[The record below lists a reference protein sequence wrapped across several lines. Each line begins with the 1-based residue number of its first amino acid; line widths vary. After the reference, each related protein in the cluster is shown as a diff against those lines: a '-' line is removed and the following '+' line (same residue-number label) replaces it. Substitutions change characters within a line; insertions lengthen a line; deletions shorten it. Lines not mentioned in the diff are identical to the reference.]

1 MLIVPVLAQ
10 LGILSEPSVDGNE
23 VAAVASAVPATRVSP
38 TWPGA
43 QETTPSP
50 VPDLSPGTRP
60 RGQDGSASVKVLGGG
75 EVSDRSISSTNSKS
89 AGGSSVAAGSGRS
102 SGGSPSSG
110 SKTDSGS
117 KTSSQAGGASARPTP
132 SPTKQQVV
140 TVPGIRIRG
149 HQSNRC
155 VTVTGA
161 QGGIGHDGTRL
172 EIRDCDG
179 RAWQKWDFRS
189 DGTVRALGMCMDLA
203 GAGTGNGTPIQLARC
218 NGGWAQQISLNS
230 AYDLVNH
237 HADKCIDVVDKGTA
251 NGTKLQLWTCYGTS
265 NQKWSKY

>member
-1 MLIVPVLAQ
+1 M
-10 LGILSEPSVDGNE
+10 
-23 VAAVASAVPATRVSP
+23 
-38 TWPGA
+38 
-43 QETTPSP
+43 
-50 VPDLSPGTRP
+50 
-60 RGQDGSASVKVLGGG
+60 KVIGG
-75 EVSDRSISSTNSKS
+75 EENADRSIGSTNSES
-89 AGGSSVAAGSGRS
+89 VGGRNVADGSGRS
-102 SGGSPSSG
+102 NGGTPSSG
-110 SKTDSGS
+110 SRIDSGS
-117 KTSSQAGGASARPTP
+117 KTTSQASGATARPTP
-132 SPTKQQVV
+132 GPTKQQVV

-155 VTVTGA
+155 ITVTGA
-161 QGGIGHDGTRL
+161 QDGVGHDGRRL

-179 RAWQKWDFRS
+179 HAWQKWDFRS

-218 NGGWAQQISLNS
+218 NGSWAQQISLNS

-251 NGTKLQLWTCYGTS
+251 NGSKLQLWTCYGTS